1 MLITILPNLS
11 NKILVSMLFENWII
25 KGCVGGDNSL
35 QHILYD
41 EYMFVLGSN
50 N

>member
-1 MLITILPNLS
+1 MALENL
-11 NKILVSMLFENWII
+11 II
-25 KGCVGGDNSL
+25 KECVGGDNSL

-50 N
+50 D